1 MKEEDVNQTPAET
14 TVETA
19 PSAVEATDASSE
31 GQETEKIAEETSAD
45 TLVEPAKV
53 SESVPYDRFAEVN
66 TKAKQL
72 AEENETLKSYLQQ
85 QAPAVPETPGV
96 EFDSDTKSAIQ
107 AEINQGIVNHKIAEF
122 KTKHGDEL
130 GKDEILS
137 IAVER
142 EMRRQSSQGLTI
154 DPNLAYDN
162 AKVSLSKLVQPQ
174 VEQAK
179 EEGVKEGQDIA
190 KTKQQLGAVGE
201 SGKQEDVSDD
211 GLSASELKKKY
222 NIPVSN

>member
-1 MKEEDVNQTPAET
+1 MSEDKVEQDAVETPVEETTETESAPVETNTDETPKESADT
-14 TVETA
+14 TVE
-19 PSAVEATDASSE
+19 P
-31 GQETEKIAEETSAD
+31 EKEIS
-45 TLVEPAKV
+45 K
-53 SESVPYDRFAEVN
+53 SVPYDRFAEVN

-85 QAPAVPETPGV
+85 QAPAVPENSV
-96 EFDSDTKSAIQ
+96 EFDADTKSAIQ
-107 AEINQGIVNHKIAEF
+107 AEINSGIVNHKIAEF

-130 GKDEILS
+130 DKDEILS

-142 EMRRQSSQGLTI
+142 EMRKQSSQGQTI

-162 AKVSLSKLVQPQ
+162 AKTSLSKLVQPQ

-201 SGKQEDVSDD
+201 PGTQPEIDETK
-211 GLSASELKKKY
+211 LSAAEYEKLH
-222 NIPVSN
+222 NIPRANI